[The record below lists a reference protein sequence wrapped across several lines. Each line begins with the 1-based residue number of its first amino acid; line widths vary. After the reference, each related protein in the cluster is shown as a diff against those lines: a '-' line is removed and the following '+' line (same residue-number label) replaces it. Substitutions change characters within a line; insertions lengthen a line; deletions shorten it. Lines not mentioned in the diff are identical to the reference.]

1 MQPWKKTV
9 FSFLVGGVL
18 AVLAQAI
25 LVIWQN
31 LLVDTPMS
39 FFMGGATLVSMGVI
53 GFLLGGFAIYQLL
66 GEWADFGSFL
76 PFSGFSMAV
85 GMKAV
90 GPWTKGEGLGKCV
103 WNMAW
108 LVIWFNAVGA
118 IVCILFGYICQMT
131 GLNADPIFVSE
142 KNTTATIFPL
152 AFLMG
157 GILCAIFQIVWEI
170 EKKALPGKAKHVHIL
185 MFAWMMGAVFA
196 PCGLSGMLSNV
207 CGEGFA
213 VMIPIGGLN
222 MYNVGVDLAIGGE
235 HTAEGLLHL
244 GSFLLA
250 VCGLFLCGCCTFII
264 YNARYGRRPINEVHA
279 EMGKMLYER
288 KSGKQIP
295 AESVSDAAG
304 TSVKNQS

>member
-1 MQPWKKTV
+1 MAPWKKTV
-9 FSFLVGGVL
+9 FSFLVGGTL
-18 AVLAQAI
+18 ALAAQAI
-25 LVIWQN
+25 LAVWTTM
-31 LLVDTPMS
+31 LTGTPMA

-53 GFLLGGFAIYQLL
+53 GFLLGGFGVYQLL

-90 GPWTKGEGLGKCV
+90 GPWTKGESLGKCV

-118 IVCILFGYICQMT
+118 VVCIAFGYLCQTT
-131 GLNADPIFVSE
+131 GLNANPLFVAE
-142 KNTTATIFPL
+142 KNTTAMIFPA

-170 EKKALPGKAKHVHIL
+170 EKKILPGKAAHVHVL
-185 MFAWMMGAVFA
+185 MFAWMCGAIFA
-196 PCGLSGMLSNV
+196 PCGLSGTLVNIF
-207 CGEGFA
+207 GEGFA

-235 HTAEGLLHL
+235 HAMEGLVHL

-250 VCGLFLCGCCTFII
+250 VCGLFLCGFGTFAI
-264 YNARYGRRPINEVHA
+264 YNARYGKKPIVEVHA
-279 EMGKMLYER
+279 EMGKKLYER
-288 KSGKQIP
+288 KSAPG
-295 AESVSDAAG
+295 AG
-304 TSVKNQS
+304 SGH